1 MPLAVH
7 QALSVVPLAIKAAR
21 TALSSSSEAG
31 MVSVIVCLMWCMWS
45 HIHQM
50 WCFAM
55 PDWSQVEIVATLRE
69 AMKKRSVKLTDLS
82 RLTGV
87 PYRSLQNY
95 FSRRTEMPALVYLKL
110 CAQLGLDPFYV
121 KEGSFKVEYLPLRR
135 ALLDTV
141 GHQLP
146 THDFL
151 EDRSM
156 TLVPYSGPER
166 SSQELW
172 KDAGTVAH
180 FVARAYDHERE
191 RQLQEPLNEE
201 NEDEGSP
208 NGTPI
213 DEPKR

>member
-1 MPLAVH
+1 
-7 QALSVVPLAIKAAR
+7 
-21 TALSSSSEAG
+21 
-31 MVSVIVCLMWCMWS
+31 
-45 HIHQM
+45 
-50 WCFAM
+50 M

-69 AMKKRSVKLTDLS
+69 AMKKRAVKLTNLS

-87 PYRSLQNY
+87 QYRSLRNY
-95 FSRRTEMPALVYLKL
+95 FSRRTEMPALVYLKI

-121 KEGSFKVEYLPLRR
+121 KEENFKIEFLPLRK

-141 GHQLP
+141 GQQLP

-156 TLVPYSGPER
+156 TLVPYVGPER

-180 FVARAYDHERE
+180 FVARAYDRERE
-191 RQLQEPLNEE
+191 RQLQEPLND
-201 NEDEGSP
+201 EDDGSP
-208 NGTPI
+208 KGSPI
-213 DEPKR
+213 GGSMD

>member
-1 MPLAVH
+1 M
-7 QALSVVPLAIKAAR
+7 
-21 TALSSSSEAG
+21 
-31 MVSVIVCLMWCMWS
+31 
-45 HIHQM
+45 
-50 WCFAM
+50 
-55 PDWSQVEIVATLRE
+55 
-69 AMKKRSVKLTDLS
+69 TDLS

-121 KEGSFKVEYLPLRR
+121 KEESFKIEYLPLRR

-141 GHQLP
+141 GHHLP

-151 EDRSM
+151 ADRSM

-191 RQLQEPLNEE
+191 RQLQEPLNDE

-208 NGTPI
+208 NGAPI
-213 DEPKR
+213 DDAKR